1 VNEKNKNRICKVVKM
16 AKPKIATASLAGC
29 FGCHMSFLD
38 IDERILKLIELVDFD
53 KSPIDDIKEFTGRCA
68 IGLIEGGCANE
79 DNVHVLQ
86 EFRKYCDILVAVG
99 DCAINGDIP
108 ALRNNIPLKEC
119 LEEAYLSGPST
130 HNPQNIIPND
140 KELPL
145 CLDRVYP
152 CSEVVKIDY
161 FLPGC
166 PPSGDA
172 IWQTVVALLN
182 NKPLDLPYELIKYD

>member
-1 VNEKNKNRICKVVKM
+1 M
-16 AKPKIATASLAGC
+16 AKPKLATTSLAGC
-29 FGCHMSFLD
+29 FGCHMSILD

-53 KSPIDDIKEFTGRCA
+53 KSPVDDIKEFTAQCA

-86 EFRKYCDILVAVG
+86 NFRKHCDILVAVG

-119 LEEAYLSGPST
+119 LEEAYLNGPT
-130 HNPQNIIPND
+130 VHNPEKIIPND
-140 KELPL
+140 NELPL
-145 CLDRVYP
+145 CLDRIYT
-152 CSEVVKIDY
+152 CNEVVKIDY

-166 PPSGDA
+166 PPSGDT
-172 IWQTVVALLN
+172 IWQAVVALLN